1 MSIESINILAIL
13 LSPVIA
19 VVVTLWYQNRREKRN
34 TKLSL
39 FITLMAY
46 RKTTKPTY
54 DWAKSLNLIDIVF
67 ADNPAVV
74 KLWHEYHGHLCVDA
88 TTQATQH
95 TYLNLLSEM
104 AKELDYKRLQQTD
117 IDTFYRPNVHEKDAQ
132 ENQELFDQ
140 ILRVLKNTESI
151 CLIPKQ
157 GSTSPDIQKQ
167 LPEGK

>member
-1 MSIESINILAIL
+1 MATINIIAIL

-19 VVVTLWYQNRREKRN
+19 VLVTLWYQSRREKRN

-46 RKTTKPTY
+46 RKLNKPTH

-67 ADNPAVV
+67 ADNQDVV
-74 KLWHEYHGHLCVDA
+74 KLWHEYYEHLCEDSS
-88 TTQATQH
+88 TQATQH

-104 AKELDYKRLQQTD
+104 AKVLGYKGLQQTD
-117 IDTFYRPNVHEKDAQ
+117 IDKFYRPMVHEKDDK

-140 ILRVLKNTESI
+140 LLRVLKNTESI
-151 CLIPKQ
+151 CLIPKTVDPTQ
-157 GSTSPDIQKQ
+157 DEQKQ
-167 LPEGK
+167 LPE